1 MRDGALLYRLTDERR
16 PTNFD
21 EIRVTMAGGSRDIDQ
36 LSAQAARLLDMLT
49 IVRPQNFWDWVS
61 QAYRDHKSTIYTIYN
76 MEVAYHAG
84 YARAR
89 PPAHI

>member
-1 MRDGALLYRLTDERR
+1 MRDGGMLYRLTDEYR

-49 IVRPQNFWDWVS
+49 IVRPQNFWD
-61 QAYRDHKSTIYTIYN
+61 
-76 MEVAYHAG
+76 
-84 YARAR
+84 
-89 PPAHI
+89 